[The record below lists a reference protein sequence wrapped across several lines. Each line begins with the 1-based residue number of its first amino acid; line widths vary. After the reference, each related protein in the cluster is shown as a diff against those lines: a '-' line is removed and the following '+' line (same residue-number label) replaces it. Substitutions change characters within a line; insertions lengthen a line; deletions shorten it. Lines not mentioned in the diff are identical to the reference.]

1 MDMHSMSM
9 QAMTNSMHYIS
20 DGQTAAGII
29 VTGLI
34 AFAFLGWLQRCSCAL
49 RVPRQKRSTRG
60 KQALKAMMLFR
71 NLLFGFQ
78 ACK

>member
-49 RVPRQKRSTRG
+49 RVPRQKKKHKRQAST
-60 KQALKAMMLFR
+60 KSDDAI
-71 NLLFGFQ
+71 
-78 ACK
+78 

>member
-1 MDMHSMSM
+1 MDMHSMSV

-34 AFAFLGWLQRCSCAL
+34 AFAFFGLAAAL
-49 RVPRQKRSTRG
+49 FMRAARAEAKKEAQEASKH
-60 KQALKAMMLFR
+60 
-71 NLLFGFQ
+71 
-78 ACK
+78 

>member
-9 QAMTNSMHYIS
+9 QAMTSSMHAIS

-34 AFAFLGWLQRCSCAL
+34 AFAFFGLAAGLFM
-49 RVPRQKRSTRG
+49 RVARAEAKKEAQETG
-60 KQALKAMMLFR
+60 KH
-71 NLLFGFQ
+71 
-78 ACK
+78 